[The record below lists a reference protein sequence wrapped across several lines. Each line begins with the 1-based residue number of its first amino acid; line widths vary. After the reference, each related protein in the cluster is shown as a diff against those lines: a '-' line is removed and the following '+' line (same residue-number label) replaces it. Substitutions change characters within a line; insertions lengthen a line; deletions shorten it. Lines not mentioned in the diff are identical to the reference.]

1 MVDIIHKQMAV
12 KVCLHLAKC
21 GTMIQSILYKLN
33 HSEKVNLK
41 SSADLIVFGQ
51 TVLKMSARQKYR
63 RHRNRIT
70 VLKAAKSG
78 GGNP

>member
-1 MVDIIHKQMAV
+1 MSTLSQMWNDDTV
-12 KVCLHLAKC
+12 
-21 GTMIQSILYKLN
+21 YKLN

-70 VLKAAKSG
+70 VLKAAESEK
-78 GGNP
+78 NTP